1 MSKQQLSNIRI
12 IGFSLG
18 SVGTGLFST
27 TPTVLLLF
35 YLTQLKG
42 VEAGLAGFALLIPK
56 LWDMLTD
63 PIIGRWSDASN
74 SKYGRRL
81 PFMLAGTL
89 LMPLGLVLMFSA
101 PEAATPTFSF
111 WFVMAAYLFSATAYT
126 LFAVPYITI
135 PSELS
140 SDPDERLKIM
150 SYRTS
155 GVMLGI
161 ILGSGLP
168 PFLISFFSQDAGFQD
183 AAAYQQTA
191 IVLGII
197 CVAFMLC
204 SILSI
209 KSFSLLQPKF
219 DVSKV
224 SFFAQIKRVMTPLF
238 RYLVIT
244 HVLQITAV
252 GILLASATYLAVFA
266 NGLTPASAGSFLT
279 ATFVTAMVAM
289 PLWQKISL
297 ATSRVT
303 AFAIGALVYMF
314 VAIAMLIYGLN
325 IAYWHFIG
333 LGIGFGLGFA
343 AIQMIPY
350 ALLTDTIHQHG
361 EQHGFGSEGVF
372 TGIWT
377 ATEQLGLAIAPFL
390 VGVSLQYGGFIAGTQ
405 QQSESAT
412 KAILLTATL
421 LPILLMFL
429 SMFALYAFQRLY
441 QKGNS
446 Q

>member
-1 MSKQQLSNIRI
+1 MRNQKLSTARI

-42 VEAGLAGFALLIPK
+42 VEAGLAGLALLIPK

-63 PIIGRWSDASN
+63 PVIGRWSDTSH

-101 PEAATPTFSF
+101 PEAAGPSFSF
-111 WFVMAAYLFSATAYT
+111 WFVLTAYLFSATAYT

-140 SDPDERLKIM
+140 NDPDERLKIM

-168 PFLISFFSQDAGFQD
+168 PFLISYFGQD

-191 IVLGII
+191 IVLGVI

-209 KSFSLLQPKF
+209 RSFSLLEPKYE
-219 DVSKV
+219 VTKIG
-224 SFFAQIKRVMTPLF
+224 FFVQIKRVMTPLF

-266 NGLTPASAGSFLT
+266 NGLSPASAGTFLS

-303 AFAIGALVYMF
+303 AFAIGALVYML

-390 VGVSLQYGGFIAGTQ
+390 VGVSLQYGGFISGTAV
-405 QQSESAT
+405 QSESAT

-421 LPILLMFL
+421 LPILLMFM

-441 QKGNS
+441 QKGTTE
-446 Q
+446 

>member
-1 MSKQQLSNIRI
+1 MIQQQQLSTLRM

-35 YLTQLKG
+35 YLTQLRG
-42 VEAGLAGFALLIPK
+42 VEAGLAGLALLVPK
-56 LWDMLTD
+56 LWDMITD
-63 PIIGRWSDASN
+63 PIIGRWSDTST

-89 LMPLGLVLMFSA
+89 LMPLGLVLIFSA
-101 PEAATPTFSF
+101 PASAGPSFSF
-111 WFVMAAYLFSATAYT
+111 WFVLMAYLFSATAYT
-126 LFAVPYITI
+126 FFAVPYITI

-140 SDPDERLKIM
+140 KDPDERLKIM
-150 SYRTS
+150 TYRTA

-168 PFLISFFSQDAGFQD
+168 PFLINYFGQD

-191 IVLGII
+191 IVLGAI
-197 CVAFMLC
+197 CMAFMLC

-209 KSFSLLQPKF
+209 KSFKLIQPETNATNMP
-219 DVSKV
+219 
-224 SFFAQIKRVMTPLF
+224 FFQQVKHILTPLF
-238 RYLVIT
+238 RYLVLT
-244 HVLQITAV
+244 HLLQITAV

-266 NGLTPASAGSFLT
+266 NGFSPAAAGTFLS
-279 ATFVTAMVAM
+279 ATFITAMVAM

-297 ATSRVT
+297 LTSRVS
-303 AFAIGALVYMF
+303 AFALGALTYML
-314 VAIAMLIYGLN
+314 VSIAMLLYGLD
-325 IAYWHFIG
+325 IAYGHFIG
-333 LGIGFGLGFA
+333 LGVGFGLGFA

-361 EQHGFGSEGVF
+361 KQHGFGSEGMF

-377 ATEQLGLAIAPFL
+377 ATEQFGLAIAPFL
-390 VGVSLQYGGFIAGTQ
+390 VGVFLQVGGFTPGLEV
-405 QQSESAT
+405 QSEHAT
-412 KAILLTATL
+412 KAVLLTATL
-421 LPILLMFL
+421 LPIVLMFL
-429 SMFALYAFQRLY
+429 SMLTLLAFQRLY
-441 QKGNS
+441 QKNN
-446 Q
+446 

>member
-1 MSKQQLSNIRI
+1 MRNQQLSTLRI

-27 TPTVLLLF
+27 TPGVLLLF
-35 YLTQLKG
+35 YMTQLKG
-42 VEAGLAGFALLIPK
+42 VEAGLAGLALLIPK
-56 LWDMLTD
+56 LWDMATD
-63 PIIGRWSDASN
+63 PIIGRWSDTTH

-81 PFMLAGTL
+81 PFMLAGTI

-101 PEAATPTFSF
+101 PESATPLFSF
-111 WFVMAAYLFSATAYT
+111 WYILIAFLFAATAYT
-126 LFAVPYITI
+126 LFSVPYITI

-140 SDPDERLKIM
+140 NDRDERLKIM
-150 SYRTS
+150 SYRTA
-155 GVMLGI
+155 GVMFGVL
-161 ILGSGLP
+161 LGSGLP
-168 PFLISFFSQDAGFQD
+168 PFLISYFGQDL
-183 AAAYQQTA
+183 AAYKKTA
-191 IVLGII
+191 IILAII
-197 CVAFMLC
+197 CVVFMLC

-209 KSFSLLQPKF
+209 KSLSLLQPKQKHKN
-219 DVSKV
+219 VG
-224 SFFAQIKRVMTPLF
+224 FFTQVKRVMQPLF

-244 HVLQITAV
+244 HVLQVTAV
-252 GILLASATYLAVFA
+252 GILLVSATYLAVFA
-266 NGLTPASAGSFLT
+266 NGFSPAAAGSFLT
-279 ATFVTAMVAM
+279 ATFVTAMIAM

-303 AFAIGALVYMF
+303 AFAIGALLYMF

-361 EQHGFGSEGVF
+361 EEHGFGSEGVF

-377 ATEQLGLAIAPFL
+377 ATEQLGLAVAPFI
-390 VGVSLQYGGFIAGTQ
+390 VGVALQYGGFVSGSSTQ
-405 QQSESAT
+405 SQSAT
-412 KAILLTATL
+412 EAILLTATL
-421 LPILLMFL
+421 LPIILMTL

-441 QKGNS
+441 KIENGE
-446 Q
+446 